1 MVRYIIFGLLLAIL
15 SSSATLPAHPQNT
28 VQAGTTQTPAKDQLF
43 TGTVTAIDEESLT
56 VNRTVLG
63 KNSST
68 KTFILTADTK
78 FEGGMPKVRAQV
90 TVRYV
95 TVEDG
100 DRAVHVIVRRS
111 PK

>member
-1 MVRYIIFGLLLAIL
+1 MVFSVLLLVLL
-15 SSSATLPAHPQNT
+15 SSSAVPPGYPQNT
-28 VQAGTTQTPAKDQLF
+28 VQAGTTRAKDQLF
-43 TGTVTAIDEESLT
+43 TGTVMAVDEASLT

-68 KTFILTADTK
+68 KTFILTPDTK
-78 FEGGMPKVRAQV
+78 FEGGMPKVGAQV

-95 TVEDG
+95 STGEG
-100 DRAVHVIVRRS
+100 DSAIRVIVRRS